1 MTRMIY
7 RLAFI
12 FAIMATGVASLSAE
26 EVRLPRGHEKRIV
39 LTENPST
46 GYSWKIDED
55 GSENLSLL
63 AIVDHGH
70 KRGSTMPGAPG
81 ERSWTVRAKGAGRAV
96 MQLVYQRPWEPAPVE
111 TRRFDI
117 VIP

>member
-1 MTRMIY
+1 MTRTIY

-12 FAIMATGVASLSAE
+12 FAFMAMGAASHAAE
-26 EVRLPRGHEKRIV
+26 EVRLARGHEKRIV
-39 LTENPST
+39 LKENPST

-70 KRGSTMPGAPG
+70 KRGANMPGAPG
-81 ERSWTVRAKGAGRAV
+81 ERSWTLRAKGGGRAV
-96 MQLVYQRPWEPAPVE
+96 LQIVYQRPWEPAPVE
-111 TRRFDI
+111 TQRFDI

>member
-1 MTRMIY
+1 MTRTFY

-12 FAIMATGVASLSAE
+12 FAFIALGATSLRAE
-26 EVRLPRGHEKRIV
+26 VVKLQRGHEKRIV

-63 AIVDHGH
+63 AIIDHGH
-70 KRGSTMPGAPG
+70 KRGAAMPGAPG
-81 ERSWTVRAKGAGRAV
+81 ERSWTLRAKSAGRAV
-96 MQLVYQRPWEPAPVE
+96 MQIVYQRPWEPAPVE